1 MHKNLFLINA
11 LMLIALA
18 ALPAVT
24 ANEARDI
31 AMKDAGVKIAK
42 VKTSKEKNYFEVKFS
57 SESKDY
63 EYKLDADTGAILKRE
78 WELRNMPPSSGRGID
93 QAKAES
99 VAKDAAGVLAK
110 DISKISAKPDS
121 KDGRPVFEVEIKT
134 LSGEYEI
141 IVDKAS
147 GVVIEFEEEIK
158 AQPQAVMKDGKAAQP
173 APR

>member
-1 MHKNLFLINA
+1 MNKRKLFIINA
-11 LMLIALA
+11 LLLMALA

-24 ANEARDI
+24 ADEARDI

-42 VKTSKEKNYFEVKFS
+42 VKTVKDKNYFEVKFS

-78 WELRNMPPSSGRGID
+78 WELRNMPSSGRGID